1 MSARRKLSPT
11 EGAVLGAGLMFA
23 ALALT
28 GANPSAEEASAQR
41 VLRRFAPGLLL
52 SSTDG
57 YVLTFDSATG
67 TWGGEAAAGGGNETL
82 AQTLALGSVTGGT
95 DVTLSTGDDLRAT
108 TALVTTAATT
118 ATHGATG
125 AVALVS
131 GADANNASNL
141 GVTLTLQDGSLGSA
155 VLYAANLYL
164 ADRAGTGSMGQ
175 ITTPGVSGASQGLAL
190 NFVAGTGGPTD
201 GQGGTATF
209 QAGAGGGNGDGG
221 NLVMSGGNASGGNG
235 AGGPGTLTGG
245 SPSGAGDG
253 GGFAIAGGTAPTG
266 TGGFARLD
274 AGPGGSGVGN
284 ARLRAGSA
292 TVDGSGGT
300 CTVLSGDGAGTGD
313 GAPVLISAGDGSSG
327 VDGGSVTITAGS
339 AGSGVAGGID
349 LNGAI
354 VAAGVSGGAGSV
366 SPVASYSI
374 ATTGL
379 TVPVVTTGR
388 WLGQD
393 ESGAVCVAATDQT
406 YTLRSGLVAG
416 TVYTFVN
423 GATGDDFTVQTSGGD
438 VIHWSGGTS
447 PDTSIVSST
456 AGSKL
461 TLVYVGSGIWRATL
475 EHGTLTG
482 S

>member
-28 GANPSAEEASAQR
+28 GANPAAEEASAQR

-95 DVTLSTGDDLRAT
+95 DLAVTTGDEITSANELILRAASDARMFAQNGDVRLAT
-108 TALVTTAATT
+108 SNDTGAHSMLVRLTGGDAATAGSMLVDAGEGTTTGGPVQILAGGGTGGAGVGGSVELVAGASAAST
-118 ATHGATG
+118 AGDVRLAAG
-125 AVALVS
+125 
-131 GADANNASNL
+131 DAPTDGIVDVEARL
-141 GVTLTLQDGSLGSA
+141 LQ
-155 VLYAANLYL
+155 V
-164 ADRAGTGSMGQ
+164 ADRAGTG
-175 ITTPGVSGASQGLAL
+175 PGVISS
-190 NFVAGTGGPTD
+190 VAGQDLTV
-201 GQGGTATF
+201 
-209 QAGAGGGNGDGG
+209 QAGAAFVATATTTATYGAGTFAYVRAGDDPQNVDVTGARIFLDPGASSEGGDANMLGGDGDAGDGG
-221 NLVMSGGNASGGNG
+221 SVLLQAGNSNTA
-235 AGGPGTLTGG
+235 TGG
-245 SPSGAGDG
+245 SPEIVA
-253 GGFAIAGGTAPTG
+253 
-266 TGGFARLD
+266 
-274 AGPGGSGVGN
+274 GSGGAADGTVIVRGATSFRN
-284 ARLRAGSA
+284 RAGS
-292 TVDGSGGT
+292 
-300 CTVLSGDGAGTGD
+300 
-313 GAPVLISAGDGSSG
+313 
-327 VDGGSVTITAGS
+327 
-339 AGSGVAGGID
+339 
-349 LNGAI
+349 
-354 VAAGVSGGAGSV
+354 GAGSV
-366 SPVASYSI
+366 APLASYSI

-379 TVPVVTTGR
+379 TVPVVATGR

-406 YTLRSGLVAG
+406 YTLRSSLVAG

-423 GATGDDFTVQTSGGD
+423 GALGDDFTVQTSGGD

-461 TLVYVGSGIWRATL
+461 VLVYVGSGIWRATL
-475 EHGTLTG
+475 EFGTLAG